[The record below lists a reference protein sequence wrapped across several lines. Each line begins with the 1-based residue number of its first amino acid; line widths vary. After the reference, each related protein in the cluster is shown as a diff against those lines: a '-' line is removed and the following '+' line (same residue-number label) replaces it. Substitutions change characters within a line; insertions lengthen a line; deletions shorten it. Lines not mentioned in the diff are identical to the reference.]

1 MCFCWFIDSFESKY
15 CKFVVLFRFLLF
27 LQLSSLCLMLL
38 AEWLIK
44 ILLNNIHYY
53 LIHFAACWFK
63 VPPMKSKNT
72 VYFLY
77 MCVCVFDSP
86 LSGSS
91 HWGWLPLRSS
101 SSGRSAL
108 GFPSRHIPARCLW
121 TRRRTCWSGS
131 SGTEEALQKPNKKK
145 NSQSQSVVTVQHFFL
160 LLCIHF
166 ILLQAWVSH

>member
-1 MCFCWFIDSFESKY
+1 
-15 CKFVVLFRFLLF
+15 
-27 LQLSSLCLMLL
+27 MLL

-44 ILLNNIHYY
+44 IILNNIRYY

-131 SGTEEALQKPNKKK
+131 SGTEEALQKHNK
-145 NSQSQSVVTVQHFFL
+145 NQPITICCYCSAPLPAVVYSLHFTSGLSFTL
-160 LLCIHF
+160 TSFCSRPHLITN
-166 ILLQAWVSH
+166 